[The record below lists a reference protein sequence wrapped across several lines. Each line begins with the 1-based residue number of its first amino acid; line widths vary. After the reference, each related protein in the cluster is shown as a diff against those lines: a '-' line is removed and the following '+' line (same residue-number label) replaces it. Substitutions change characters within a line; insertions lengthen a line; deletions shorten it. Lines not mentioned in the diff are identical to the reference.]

1 MARSD
6 RSHPDNVEG
15 PWFVDDRCSRCD
27 SARHWAPDLI
37 GTDGHGRSFV
47 ARQPVNE
54 TEEAAMWRAA
64 AACPTLSIGNR
75 EARRPARAPF
85 PHQLTPGVY
94 ALGHNAPASF
104 GAHSY
109 LAARPD
115 GNLMF
120 DSPRF
125 TRPLAEA
132 VDALGGVA
140 HVLLSHRDDVAD
152 ADRYGA
158 RVWIHEADADAGWPT
173 PWTAWLRCGWSGCFP
188 ATAAG
193 AASAPTPTPI
203 RWPDSARPCARP
215 AGTAGLAG
223 PTPLSTGIDGRHD

>member
-37 GTDGHGRSFV
+37 GADEHGQSFV
-47 ARQPVNE
+47 AHQPVNE

-152 ADRYGA
+152 ADRHGCWGRIGA
-158 RVWIHEADADAGWPT
+158 HAYADQMARLGPAMREAGRDGWARRAD
-173 PWTAWLRCGWSGCFP
+173 TAFNWY
-188 ATAAG
+188 
-193 AASAPTPTPI
+193 
-203 RWPDSARPCARP
+203 
-215 AGTAGLAG
+215 
-223 PTPLSTGIDGRHD
+223 

>member
-6 RSHPDNVEG
+6 RSHPDNIEG

-27 SARHWAPDLI
+27 RARHWAPDLI
-37 GTDGHGRSFV
+37 GTDEHGRSFV
-47 ARQPVNE
+47 ARQPADE
-54 TEEAAMWRAA
+54 AEEAAMWRAA

-75 EARRPARAPF
+75 QARRPARAPF

-109 LAARPD
+109 LATRPG

-132 VDALGGVA
+132 VDALGGIA

-152 ADRYGA
+152 SMDRLAGLRVEWVFPGHGRWGHVGADGYASQMGGLGPAMRETGRDGWA
-158 RVWIHEADADAGWPT
+158 R
-173 PWTAWLRCGWSGCFP
+173 RP
-188 ATAAG
+188 ATAFD
-193 AASAPTPTPI
+193 
-203 RWPDSARPCARP
+203 WC
-215 AGTAGLAG
+215 
-223 PTPLSTGIDGRHD
+223 